1 MGRYSIPTCQKKL
14 QLSDY
19 CRPASDEPTNT
30 TITYFDGQVVSLYNV
45 HMIMCPCA
53 DGLSCDL
60 KTGSCVNFDGE
71 SNFNA
76 LDVNVFSEDW
86 MPKCD
91 IFSLIQ
97 KLSSSYLSHL
107 FQFSLLCTSWVFSVY
122 VSDVLFQI
130 CISKLH
136 SVFVKKLPNIFKNN
150 FTVGM
155 YSIFFLILLS
165 LYKDIFSADFKQ

>member
-1 MGRYSIPTCQKKL
+1 MGTPEFILVSAVMIIMVFGYFPATFCFPAMSNSNFLPDLSSRSSYRPPYVECISSDDCFFDSCCVLGMGRYSIPTCQKKL

-60 KTGSCVNFDGE
+60 KTGSCVNFDGL

-76 LDVNVFSEDW
+76 IDVNVFSED
-86 MPKCD
+86 
-91 IFSLIQ
+91 
-97 KLSSSYLSHL
+97 
-107 FQFSLLCTSWVFSVY
+107 
-122 VSDVLFQI
+122 
-130 CISKLH
+130 
-136 SVFVKKLPNIFKNN
+136 
-150 FTVGM
+150 
-155 YSIFFLILLS
+155 
-165 LYKDIFSADFKQ
+165 

>member
-60 KTGSCVNFDGE
+60 KTGSCVNFDGL

-76 LDVNVFSEDW
+76 IDVNVFSEDW
-86 MPKCD
+86 IVNV
-91 IFSLIQ
+91 IFLVFIL
-97 KLSSSYLSHL
+97 KLSSSYFCHL
-107 FQFSLLCTSWVFSVY
+107 FQFSYLF
-122 VSDVLFQI
+122 SDVFLFVFIFFVWVEYFQ
-130 CISKLH
+130 CIYLTSCYKFVQKWH
-136 SVFVKKLPNIFKNN
+136 SVFIKGSSSVFKNN
-150 FTVGM
+150 LQLEC
-155 YSIFFLILLS
+155 IAL
-165 LYKDIFSADFKQ
+165 FS